1 MKFTIDDLK
10 KEYSE
15 KIENIKEIKDNKK
28 RSEEELEKI
37 NDIIE
42 IISKNG
48 DLDEQIAKCDENIK
62 ELNSFNTNFNANSI
76 SIYEQ
81 VSNKNQIIDN
91 KNKLVECK
99 KYIVENANNGEAY
112 LETLNRLEENCKN
125 SIANQENEIKEQT
138 ELLDHLKRVC
148 TQQLENIKNNN
159 EQIESI
165 KKQIKEKE
173 NEIDGFFKIY
183 KNFLTNEDIEKIN
196 KLKQEKIDLES
207 KLQDIKNDE
216 KLLLTIKE
224 NQDYEAEINQI
235 FEDIDEELN
244 IIDNKENLKEN
255 KENEKTDEDSKENTE
270 LKNYEKDLLRIL
282 NEPFRIIKEQR
293 IHNANQEEVDDIF
306 EKEEN
311 KNIEI
316 QPASEQGIKHRRNN
330 FEQEKDLLDIINNQE
345 KKYYLVGLYESKTL
359 TILSEKEYYKLP
371 KSTVLD
377 KEFFG
382 EWIREKSVP
391 KEAIKFNAISEAK
404 AFANSIN
411 IKLENAYPKY
421 FDEKELS
428 NTNDIK
434 YENINYNDIN
444 YENIQYN
451 DNYPNA
457 TDALVQEEDIFDEKN
472 PKIDFNKDVIDYK
485 QKQNNEQKNNNDQV
499 YNLEEE
505 TNPFKRDY
513 ILERYNKKKKIVKKV
528 KRKIARD
535 EKAEHRAQTLNFLK
549 QKIKNIFTKN
559 SLEQNQEETISKTK

>member
-165 KKQIKEKE
+165 KKQIKEKQS
-173 NEIDGFFKIY
+173 EIDDFFKIY
-183 KNFLTNEDIEKIN
+183 KNFLTNEDIEKIK

-235 FEDIDEELN
+235 FEDIDKELN

-255 KENEKTDEDSKENTE
+255 EENEKTDEDSKENTE

-282 NEPFRIIKEQR
+282 NEPFRIINEQR

-306 EKEEN
+306 GEKEEN

-316 QPASEQGIKHRRNN
+316 KPAPAEKRVIRKNN
-330 FEQEKDLLDIINNQE
+330 FEQEKDLLEIINKQE
-345 KKYYLVGLYESKTL
+345 KNYYLVGLYESKTL
-359 TILSEKEYYKLP
+359 TILNEEEYNKLP
-371 KSTVLD
+371 KSVVLD
-377 KEFFG
+377 KEYFG
-382 EWIREKSVP
+382 EWVREKGVP
-391 KEAIKFNAISEAK
+391 SQAIRFNNLSEAK
-404 AFANSIN
+404 SFADSIN
-411 IKLENAYPKY
+411 IKLYNAYPKY

-428 NTNDIK
+428 NSIK
-434 YENINYNDIN
+434 YENMNYNDIN
-444 YENIQYN
+444 YENIEYN
-451 DNYPNA
+451 NNYPNA

-549 QKIKNIFTKN
+549 QKIKNIFSNKKI
-559 SLEQNQEETISKTK
+559 EQTEEQTISKTK